1 MYIDRY
7 VIRNILKILVE
18 YAAVILL
25 GLAIVYLDESEFTA
39 IDIHILIV
47 FLAGIKSVYFFI
59 KGFRKISELSEL
71 DLQYYEFLVFIG
83 VNIGII
89 IVSFGFDY
97 FCLYRVDSKSFSGL
111 PNEITAF
118 TLAFKFFYFS
128 LMIFTNIG
136 IIKIVPESTSAEILV
151 ILEAILSFITI
162 IFVLS
167 DFLSLK
173 ESLGKKRKFLN
184 ETDEEEIESIT

>member
-25 GLAIVYLDESEFTA
+25 GLTIVYLDESEFTA
-39 IDIHILIV
+39 INIHFLIV
-47 FLAGIKSVYFFI
+47 GLAGIKSIYFFI
-59 KGFRKISELSEL
+59 KGFRKISELSGL
-71 DLQYYEFLVFIG
+71 DLQYYEFLVFIA
-83 VNIGII
+83 VNIGVI

-97 FCLYRVDSKSFSGL
+97 FCLYRVDPKSFSGI
-111 PNEITAF
+111 PNEITPF
-118 TLAFKFFYFS
+118 LLSFKFFYFS

-136 IIKIVPESTSAEILV
+136 IIKIVPESTSAEVLV

-173 ESLGKKRKFLN
+173 ESLGKRRKILA
-184 ETDEEEIESIT
+184 ETDVQEID